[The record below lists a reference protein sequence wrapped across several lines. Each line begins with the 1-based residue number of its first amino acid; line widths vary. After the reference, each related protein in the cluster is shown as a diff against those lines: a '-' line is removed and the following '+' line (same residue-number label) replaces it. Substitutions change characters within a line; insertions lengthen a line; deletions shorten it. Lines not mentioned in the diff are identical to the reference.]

1 MDGSR
6 RLVSPLAAATP
17 VTAHWAAM
25 KTYETDVLVIG
36 GGGAATASTIAA
48 HDAGART
55 MMAVKGQFG
64 VPGVRGAGATSNPK
78 ADFWTIRTVGPKG
91 GLFNPPDE
99 TWQDMCQIGLGTAD
113 AKLCR
118 IFVDEVSDAIK
129 RLRGMGM
136 RFQSKMLA
144 TMPATKESKGTNN
157 IVQIQK
163 AVIEGTQTQVLE
175 HANLTDLLVEDE
187 RCIGAVGVTDFGEP
201 FAIRA
206 GAVVLATGG
215 VGQLF
220 QYSFNPP
227 GNTGDGYAMA
237 LRAGA
242 ELFNMEFMQQG
253 IATTWPTQAMVML
266 YEMPEPYKMFNR
278 HGKHFIEDY
287 LPAGLSVQEVS
298 NLKAWHWP
306 VSCRD
311 ASIHLD
317 RAMHGEATAGRGTD
331 HDAIFLDLSGAKRG
345 FQPEVF
351 EEYMTSVGID
361 LGRDLLQIQVH
372 HHTSNGGVRIDERG
386 QSRIRGLFAC
396 GETAGWQ
403 GADRLGGTMLGG
415 SQVFGWR
422 AGTEAAAVAK
432 DRPQREF
439 RSDELDQ
446 ALLGIV
452 RHAQESRGQTR
463 PGELLAPLQR
473 EMWRKLLVER
483 DAQQLKDARAEVE
496 RQRDVL
502 AHDLRIVEPF
512 DLALLFEQR
521 NLLDVAETII
531 AAAELRT
538 ESRGSHYRSDYPERN
553 DAEWL
558 TNIFARRED
567 GVVALRKQWV
577 NEELGFEDMGKIR
590 IMPWG

>member
-1 MDGSR
+1 
-6 RLVSPLAAATP
+6 
-17 VTAHWAAM
+17 M

-55 MMAVKGQFG
+55 MLAVKGRFG

-118 IFVDEVSDAIK
+118 IFVDEVSEAIK

-144 TMPATKESKGTNN
+144 TMPATKESQGTNN

-163 AVIEGTQTQVLE
+163 AVIQGTGTQVLE
-175 HANLTDLLVEDE
+175 HANVTDLVVEGG
-187 RCIGAVGVTDFGEP
+187 RCLGAVGVTDFGEP
-201 FAIRA
+201 FVVRA

-266 YEMPEPYKMFNR
+266 YEMPEPYRMFNR

-287 LPAGLSVQEVS
+287 LPAGSSLQEVS

-317 RAMHGEATAGRGTD
+317 RAIHGEAVAGRGTD
-331 HDAIFLDLSGAKRG
+331 HDAIFLDLSGARRG

-351 EEYMTSVGID
+351 EEYMASVGID

-372 HHTSNGGVRIDERG
+372 HHTSNGGVRIDEHAH
-386 QSRIRGLFAC
+386 SKVVGLFAC

-422 AGTEAAAVAK
+422 AGAKAADIAK
-432 DRPQREF
+432 DRPQRDF
-439 RSDELDQ
+439 SASELEHF
-446 ALLGIV
+446 LLGDV
-452 RHAQESRGQTR
+452 RRAQESRGQTR
-463 PGELLAPLQR
+463 PGDLLGPLQR
-473 EMWRKLLVER
+473 EMWRNLLVER
-483 DAQQLKDARAEVE
+483 DAGQLAAARATIEQ
-496 RQRDVL
+496 QR
-502 AHDLRIVEPF
+502 AAMASDLRIAEPF
-512 DLALLFEQR
+512 DMALYYEQR
-521 NLLDVAETII
+521 NLLDVAEVIV
-531 AAAELRT
+531 AAAEMRT

-553 DAEWL
+553 DAEWM
-558 TNIFARRED
+558 TNIFVRRD
-567 GVVALRKQWV
+567 DRGLALRKEWV
-577 NEELGFEDMGKIR
+577 NAEVGFEDVGKIR